1 MPSLTNYGQIVAL
14 FDDDRT
20 ILPGLT
26 AGTPAT
32 QGGIAHIADAVGLFD
47 GTSTEDKAA
56 DTANWVAPTGGGY
69 TGDVTI
75 TKDGAAPNWGTPT
88 VASGDVT
95 MTLAN
100 NVWTA
105 GAGGM
110 AAVGGANIQD
120 EEGNVLAWWERS
132 SDIALALNDTI
143 TADQLS
149 IRIV

>member
-1 MPSLTNYGQIVAL
+1 M
-14 FDDDRT
+14 
-20 ILPGLT
+20 GLY
-26 AGTPAT
+26 
-32 QGGIAHIADAVGLFD
+32 D
-47 GTSTEDKAA
+47 GTSTEDKDAS
-56 DTANWVAPTGGGY
+56 TANWVAPLGGGY

-88 VASGDVT
+88 AASGDVT
-95 MTLAN
+95 MTLGN

-110 AAVGGANIQD
+110 SAVGGANIQD